1 MLELYMTE
9 PHTSAPNAAAT
20 MPLERLDANSR
31 RSIRAAR
38 TKRLQ
43 KRLGPFDAID
53 AEVVALIQRLTPE
66 DGKPLGTNVARTIL
80 QAQTLRKELLL
91 GKLKAEEVE
100 RRVEE
105 MDIREEWEKVKR
117 ALGIG

>member
-1 MLELYMTE
+1 MTE
-9 PHTSAPNAAAT
+9 PHRDAPESATTLPSNG
-20 MPLERLDANSR
+20 LDANSR
-31 RSIRAAR
+31 RSIKAAR
-38 TKRLQ
+38 SRRLK

-53 AEVVALIQRLTPE
+53 AEVVALIERLTPE
-66 DGKPLGTNVARTIL
+66 PDQALGTNVARTIL

-105 MDIREEWEKVKR
+105 MDIREEWEQVKR

>member
-1 MLELYMTE
+1 
-9 PHTSAPNAAAT
+9 
-20 MPLERLDANSR
+20 
-31 RSIRAAR
+31 
-38 TKRLQ
+38 
-43 KRLGPFDAID
+43 
-53 AEVVALIQRLTPE
+53 
-66 DGKPLGTNVARTIL
+66 VARTIL

-105 MDIREEWEKVKR
+105 MDIKDEWEKVKV

>member
-1 MLELYMTE
+1 MTE
-9 PHTSAPNAAAT
+9 PHTSAPNAATT
-20 MPLERLDANSR
+20 MPPERLDANSR

-43 KRLGPFDAID
+43 KRLGLFDAID
-53 AEVVALIQRLTPE
+53 AEVVKLIERLTPE
-66 DGKPLGTNVARTIL
+66 PDKPLGTNVARTIL

-105 MDIREEWEKVKR
+105 MDIKEEWEQVKR